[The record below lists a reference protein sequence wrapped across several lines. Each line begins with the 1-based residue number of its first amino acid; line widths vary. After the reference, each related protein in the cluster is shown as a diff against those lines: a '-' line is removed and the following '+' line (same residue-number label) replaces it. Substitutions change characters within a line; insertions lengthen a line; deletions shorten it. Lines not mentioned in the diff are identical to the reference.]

1 MDHRE
6 GRRRLRHAGR
16 GLGGAAPQLAR
27 RLTSA
32 GSSID
37 LVTSALVGAALLSIA
52 DLIAQH
58 ALPGVSLPVG
68 AVTVSI
74 GGLYLVWLL
83 ARETKTR

>member
-1 MDHRE
+1 M
-6 GRRRLRHAGR
+6 
-16 GLGGAAPQLAR
+16 
-27 RLTSA
+27 
-32 GSSID
+32 
-37 LVTSALVGAALLSIA
+37 VTSALVGAALLSIA